1 MGREGVREGV
11 TERASCSC
19 CGCCIDVE
27 LVVEPAFSGPGVVE
41 DDPRLLP
48 GSVTVLIS
56 DMPAEDGAGDAADTG
71 VSMDG

>member
-11 TERASCSC
+11 TERVSCS

-27 LVVEPAFSGPGVVE
+27 LVVEPAFSGLGVVE
-41 DDPRLLP
+41 DDLRLLP
-48 GSVTVLIS
+48 GSVTVLLS